1 MSANTKH
8 ITAVVGVLM
17 LLGYVL
23 FRATRAIYR
32 IYFHPLKN
40 FPGPREARTSGN
52 WLYRVTKE
60 GSPNE
65 VFENLHRNFNCNAL
79 RIAPNELHISDVSL
93 YKVIYSQSSPF
104 PKSGDFYSAFNIPHT
119 LLTETDAKAHKERR
133 RMLNSLFSRVGV
145 LKLQPIIHDKLDLLG
160 DKINRLYKDGPVNVY
175 DAFRLLTTEVVMQF
189 AFARSADLIGEDA
202 EGFHSWFLD
211 AFDLASQS
219 IFDMQHN
226 PWLRF
231 AGNLMPR
238 PVVRLLSKEV
248 GTLLDMREYAENS
261 LRYFQQR
268 SELPNHPVVFDNLR
282 SLPDVRS
289 IDEAQDIMVAGADTT
304 AFTLTTGTIH
314 ILSNPEIYEKL
325 VEALDQAIPKGENF
339 PPLLSLE
346 KIDYLTAKPV
356 LSAETRQLREI
367 ANFLLQNAIVK
378 ESLRIASA
386 VPGRLPRVVPNG
398 RREPLIVDGKVIPPG
413 SIVSISAYTMHTE
426 TDIWGPDAREFNP
439 DRWLMPDAKGLDQY
453 LCSFSKGT
461 RMCLGQNIATVELT
475 VAFAWIFRRYR
486 LSLPEDFKFP
496 AKVDRFTNTYLA
508 PGVKVNMVP
517 RV

>member
-1 MSANTKH
+1 MSASTEH
-8 ITAVVGVLM
+8 ITALVGALL

-23 FRATRAIYR
+23 FRLARSIYR

-40 FPGPREARTSGN
+40 FPGPREARTSDN

-65 VFENLHRNFNCNAL
+65 VLENLHRNLNCNAL
-79 RIAPNELHISDVSL
+79 RIAPNELHITDTSL

-104 PKSGDFYSAFNIPHT
+104 LKSADFYSAFNIPHT
-119 LLTETDAKAHKERR
+119 LLTETDAIAHKERR
-133 RMLNSLFSRVGV
+133 RMLNSLFSRAGV
-145 LKLQPIIHDKLDLLG
+145 LKLQPIIHDKLRLLG
-160 DKINRLYKDGPVNVY
+160 DKIDRLYKKGPVNVY

-202 EGFHSWFLD
+202 NGFRSWFLD
-211 AFDLASQS
+211 GFDLASQS
-219 IFDMQHN
+219 IFDMQHS
-226 PWLRF
+226 PWLQF
-231 AGNLMPR
+231 AGNVMPR
-238 PVVRLLSKEV
+238 PVVRLLSKEI
-248 GTLLDMREYAENS
+248 GTLLDMREYAESS

-268 SELPNHPVVFDNLR
+268 PQLPDHPVVFDNLR

-314 ILSNPEIYEKL
+314 ILGNPKIHEKL
-325 VEALDQAIPKGENF
+325 VEALDQAIPRGEIF

-346 KIDYLTAKPV
+346 KVDYL
-356 LSAETRQLREI
+356 
-367 ANFLLQNAIVK
+367 NAIVK

-386 VPGRLPRVVPNG
+386 VPGRLPRVVPDG
-398 RREPLIVDGKVIPPG
+398 RRQPLIVDGKVIPPG
-413 SIVSISAYTMHTE
+413 TIVSISAYTMHTN

-439 DRWLMPDAKGLDQY
+439 DRWLIPDAKGLDQY

-461 RMCLGQNIATVELT
+461 RMCLGQKLVFRSPYRGCQAIGLLWCSIAMVELT

-486 LSLPEDFKFP
+486 LFLSEDFEVP

>member
-1 MSANTKH
+1 MSLNAKH
-8 ITAVVGVLM
+8 VTAGAVAFM
-17 LLGYVL
+17 LLNYML
-23 FRATRAIYR
+23 FRAARIVYR

-40 FPGPREARTSGN
+40 FPGPREAKTSNN
-52 WLYRVTKE
+52 WLYRITKE

-65 VFENLHRNFNCNAL
+65 VVEDLHRHLNCKAI

-93 YKVIYSQSSPF
+93 YKVIYSQSSAF
-104 PKSGDFYSAFNIPHT
+104 PKFGDFYAAFNIPHT
-119 LLTETDAKAHKERR
+119 LLTETDTKAHKERR

-145 LKLQPIIHDKLDLLG
+145 LKLQPIIHDKLSLLG
-160 DKINRLYKDGPVNVY
+160 DKIGRLYVNGPINVY
-175 DAFRLLTTEVVMQF
+175 NAFRLLTTEVVMQF
-189 AFARSADLIGEDA
+189 AFARSADLIGEDPD
-202 EGFHSWFLD
+202 GFNSWFLD

-248 GTLLDMREYAENS
+248 ATLLGMREYAENS
-261 LRYFQQR
+261 LRYFQER
-268 SELPNHPVVFDNLR
+268 SELPNHPVVFDSLR

-314 ILSNPEIYEKL
+314 ILSNPKIHDKL
-325 VEALDQAIPKGENF
+325 VETLDQAIPKDEEF
-339 PPLLSLE
+339 PSLFSLE
-346 KIDYLTAKPV
+346 KIDYL
-356 LSAETRQLREI
+356 
-367 ANFLLQNAIVK
+367 NAIVK

-386 VPGRLPRVVPNG
+386 VPGRLPRVVPDG
-398 RREPLIVDGKVIPPG
+398 LREPLIVDGKVIPPG
-413 SIVSISAYTMHTE
+413 TIVSISAYTMHTN
-426 TDIWGPDAREFNP
+426 TDVWGLDAREFNP
-439 DRWLMPDAKGLDQY
+439 DRWLTSDAKGLDQY

-461 RMCLGQNIATVELT
+461 RMCLGQNVATVELT
-475 VAFAWIFRRYR
+475 IAFAWIFRRYR
-486 LSLPEDFKFP
+486 LSLPEGFEIPK
-496 AKVDRFTNTYLA
+496 KVDRFTNTYLE

-517 RV
+517 RA